1 MDNDIRE
8 GVAAIVA
15 TAGVATADV
24 ANVVVIANAVV
35 GAGVC
40 IGTDVDVD
48 VANVVVVAVFKA
60 FKLAELTN

>member
-15 TAGVATADV
+15 TAGV